1 MLIEGFILG
10 IALSAPIGVIGIWCI
25 QRSINYGFR
34 FGMAT
39 GFGAVSADLIFATL
53 AILGFSQF
61 IQPYI
66 ENNPW
71 PSLIGAALIIYMG
84 IAILLKARPKTDK
97 NLTEKPSLMK
107 SFMSAFVLILTHPA
121 AIFVF
126 LGIFTGLG
134 IKLDQTSA
142 WQTAGQLLIGL
153 FFGGMSWWLCL
164 SGISYYLGKKMTPSL
179 MIKINWASGI
189 ALIGFGC
196 WLAYSAF

>member
-1 MLIEGFILG
+1 
-10 IALSAPIGVIGIWCI
+10 
-25 QRSINYGFR
+25 
-34 FGMAT
+34 MAT